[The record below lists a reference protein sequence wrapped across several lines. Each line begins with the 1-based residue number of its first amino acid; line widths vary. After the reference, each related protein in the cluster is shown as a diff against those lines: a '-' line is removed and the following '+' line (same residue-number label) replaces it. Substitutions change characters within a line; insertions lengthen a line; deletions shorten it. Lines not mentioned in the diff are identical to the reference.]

1 MSSPLSTA
9 SAVTDRRGFFKRAG
23 LGLGAVAAAGTLQAC
38 DLNDS
43 PVVARSVTLDF
54 SNDVGVLNYA
64 YALEQL
70 EAEFYS
76 AVVADASFRTTF
88 NADEQSII
96 RDLEAHE
103 NIHRD
108 FLAAAIQ
115 QAAGASAVLTD
126 LDVDFEDIDLTSRRD
141 VLENAQTFEDAGVGA
156 YNGAGRFLDSA
167 DFLLIAGKI
176 VSVEARHASV
186 ISGLLRANSIAGTR
200 ITGGDQIDGNGLD
213 PAYDPEDVLDAIDP
227 FVRTNIRAINVPS

>member
-1 MSSPLSTA
+1 MSSPLSTVD
-9 SAVTDRRGFFKRAG
+9 AVTDRRGFFKRAG

-43 PVVARSVTLDF
+43 PVVARSVTIDF
-54 SNDVGVLNYA
+54 GSDVGVLNYA

-70 EAEFYS
+70 EAAFYS
-76 AVVADASFRTTF
+76 TVVADPGFRTTF
-88 NADEQSII
+88 NADEQAIF

-103 NIHRD
+103 SIHRD

-115 QAAGASAVLTD
+115 QAAGAAAVLQD
-126 LDVDFEDIDLTSRRD
+126 LDVDFEDIDFTNRRD
-141 VLENAQTFEDAGVGA
+141 VLEAAQSFEDTGVGA
-156 YNGAGRFLDSA
+156 YNGAGRFLESA

-186 ISGLLRANSIAGTR
+186 ISGLLRTNSIAGTR
-200 ITGGDQIDGNGLD
+200 ITGGDQIDEDGLD

-227 FVRTNIRAINVPS
+227 FVRTNIRAVNVPS